1 MSGAFP
7 GSRLGRFLEGA
18 ALVALTV
25 LAYLPALGA
34 GFIWDDDLHV
44 TQNEALRTWHGL
56 ADIWLRPGTILQYHP
71 LTHTAWWVQYHLWS
85 LAPVGYHLV
94 NVLLHA
100 ASVVVLWLVL
110 GRLGVPGAWPAAAVF
125 ALHPVHV
132 ESVAWVTELK
142 NVQSGLFYL
151 LALLAFLRW
160 ALPGEGRRGDYAL
173 SLALFLCA
181 VLSKSVAGTLPAAIA
196 LVLWWK
202 RGRLTRREIVA
213 LVPFGVVSAAAAVTT
228 AWMERHYVGAI
239 GEEWTLS
246 PAERCLVAGRAL
258 WFYAAKLAWPSDLA
272 FVYPRWT
279 LDPHAWWQWLF
290 PLAAV
295 VVLIVLTALRRRLGR
310 APLATALYFV
320 VTLAPALGFVDVY
333 PMRYSFVADH
343 FQYLASIGPIVLL
356 VAAGAAIL
364 DRILPVAR
372 GPLAAVLLAML
383 GVLVWRQ
390 AGVYTTPETLW
401 RATLARNPS
410 AWMAHNNLGLVLQA
424 EGRADEA
431 AEHYREAVRL
441 RPNYPEALYN
451 LGNVLAA
458 GGRLAEAEAR
468 YEQAVGLDDGFA
480 AAHNNLANVLLMQGK
495 VDQGIA
501 HYRRALEINPKYADA
516 RENLAIA
523 EKQRGRAPS
532 DRGNLAAD
540 GVR

>member
-1 MSGAFP
+1 VSGAT
-7 GSRLGRFLEGA
+7 GSRLGRFLGGA

-25 LAYLPALGA
+25 LAYLPALRA
-34 GFIWDDDLHV
+34 GFVWDDDLHV

-56 ADIWLRPGTILQYHP
+56 ADIWFRPGTILQYYP
-71 LTHTAWWVQYHLWS
+71 LTHTAWWVQYHLWG

-94 NVLLHA
+94 NVLLHV
-100 ASVVVLWLVL
+100 ASVLVLWLVL
-110 GRLGVPGAWPAAAVF
+110 GRLGIPGAWPAAAVF

-142 NVQSGLFYL
+142 NVQSGFFYL
-151 LALLAFLRW
+151 VALLAFLRW

-173 SLALFLCA
+173 SLVLFLCA

-202 RGRLTRREIVA
+202 GRLTRREIVA
-213 LVPFGVVSAAAAVTT
+213 LVPFGVVSAAAAVMT

-239 GEEWTLS
+239 GEEWALS
-246 PAERCLVAGRAL
+246 PAEHGLVAGRAL

-295 VVLIVLTALRRRLGR
+295 VALIGLVTLRRRLGR
-310 APLATALYFV
+310 GPLATALYFV
-320 VTLAPALGFVDVY
+320 VTLVPALGFVDLY

-343 FQYLASIGPIVLL
+343 FQYLASIGPIVLV
-356 VAAGAAIL
+356 VAAGAAIVE
-364 DRILPVAR
+364 RILPAAR
-372 GPLAAVLLAML
+372 TPLAAVLLATL

-401 RATLARNPS
+401 RATLVRNPS
-410 AWMAHNNLGLVLQA
+410 AWMVHNNLGLVLQA
-424 EGRADEA
+424 EGRVDEA

-441 RPNYPEALYN
+441 RPSYPEALYN

-480 AAHNNLANVLLMQGK
+480 AAHNNLGNVLLMQGK
-495 VDQGIA
+495 VEEGIA
-501 HYRRALEINPKYADA
+501 HYRRALEINPRYSDA
-516 RENLAIA
+516 RDNLAIA
-523 EKQRGRAPS
+523 EGRRGRPPS
-532 DRGNLAAD
+532 DR
-540 GVR
+540 